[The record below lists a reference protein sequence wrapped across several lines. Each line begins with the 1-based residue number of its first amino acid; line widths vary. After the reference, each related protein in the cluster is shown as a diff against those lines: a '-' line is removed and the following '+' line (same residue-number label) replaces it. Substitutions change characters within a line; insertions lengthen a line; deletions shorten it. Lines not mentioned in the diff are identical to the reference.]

1 MTTVPGPTLAAFA
14 GVALGMAVSPGPNM
28 MYLASRS
35 VSQGRRAGLVSLGGI
50 AVGFVVYLLL
60 TAFGITA
67 VAMAAP
73 LAYDV
78 LRVAGAAYL
87 GWLAWQALKPGAR
100 SPFEVRD
107 LAPDSDRRLF
117 VMGFLTNLLNPKAAA
132 LYLSLLPQFVSPA
145 RGSVLAQSL
154 QLGGVQIAVSMTVN
168 STVICTA
175 GGMASFLGARPLWA
189 RAQRWLM
196 GSVLGGLAL
205 RLALDGRR

>member
-1 MTTVPGPTLAAFA
+1 MVPAATLVAFS
-14 GVALGMAVSPGPNM
+14 GVALGMAISPGPNM